1 MRVGSRVYIEKP
13 DAGNAILEACKVCT
27 KAEEEPIGHYRGFD
41 MSLSFEPFRKEF
53 ELILHGSMSHH
64 VSLGTDVR
72 GNITRIDNAL
82 SGIAEKL
89 EKTQAKLAVTLQ
101 QVEDAKAEVA
111 KVFPQEQELREKS
124 ARLAELDA
132 ILNMDGGDMT
142 GEELEDECVAVGQ
155 EMGPSV
161 QVDES
166 KPSVLDDLRAKSEQ
180 VASSACRN
188 GRYEEKSL

>member
-1 MRVGSRVYIEKP
+1 M
-13 DAGNAILEACKVCT
+13 T
-27 KAEEEPIGHYRGFD
+27 
-41 MSLSFEPFRKEF
+41 
-53 ELILHGSMSHH
+53 HH
-64 VSLGTDVR
+64 VSLGTDAR

-89 EKTQAKLAVTLQ
+89 EKTQEKLAVTLQ
-101 QVEDAKAEVA
+101 QVEDAKAEAA

-124 ARLAELDA
+124 ARLAEL
-132 ILNMDGGDMT
+132 
-142 GEELEDECVAVGQ
+142 VGQ

>member
-1 MRVGSRVYIEKP
+1 M
-13 DAGNAILEACKVCT
+13 
-27 KAEEEPIGHYRGFD
+27 
-41 MSLSFEPFRKEF
+41 
-53 ELILHGSMSHH
+53 
-64 VSLGTDVR
+64 
-72 GNITRIDNAL
+72 
-82 SGIAEKL
+82 
-89 EKTQAKLAVTLQ
+89 TLQ

-155 EMGPSV
+155 EMGPSM
-161 QVDES
+161 QMDES

-180 VASSACRN
+180 IASSACRN
-188 GRYEEKSL
+188 GRYEEESL